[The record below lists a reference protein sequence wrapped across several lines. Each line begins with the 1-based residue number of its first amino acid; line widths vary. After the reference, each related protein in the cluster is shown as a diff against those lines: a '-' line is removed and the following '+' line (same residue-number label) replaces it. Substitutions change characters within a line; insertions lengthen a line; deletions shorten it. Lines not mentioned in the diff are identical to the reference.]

1 MKVDDLLLLAE
12 VLQAGSLSATARALQ
27 TPKATLSRRLAALEV
42 AVGQRLF
49 VPGARTLQLTQ
60 FGQSL
65 AERAQ
70 RHREDLEDTRQWIG
84 AHEMVP
90 RGLLRISVGAELA
103 TILLAE
109 PMARFVQRYPEVRL
123 DIDTSPRRVDLR
135 KEPYDL
141 VIRIGPLEDSELVA
155 RPLMQLPRG
164 LYASPLYLNERPAPR
179 GPADLAEHQMVM
191 LSQALGFELALLR
204 GKKRVP
210 VVPQGRVQTN
220 SVGLMRAMTLA
231 GSGIGSFPHGLVH
244 ADVAEGRLLRL
255 LPEWEF
261 EPLPVTLLTT
271 SRKLLP
277 AKVRAFIDHLLET
290 APGWAL

>member
-27 TPKATLSRRLAALEV
+27 TPKATLSRRLAALESS
-42 AVGQRLF
+42 VGQRLF

-84 AHEMVP
+84 AHEAVP

-135 KEPYDL
+135 KEAYDL
-141 VIRIGPLEDSELVA
+141 VIRIGPLEDSELIA

-164 LYASPLYLNERPAPR
+164 LYASPLYLNERRAPR
-179 GPADLAEHQMVM
+179 SPADLAEHQMVM
-191 LSQALGFELALLR
+191 LSQAMGFELALVR
-204 GKKRVP
+204 GKRRVP

-220 SVGLMRAMTLA
+220 SVGLLRAMTLA

-244 ADVAEGRLLRL
+244 GDVAEGRLLRL

-271 SRKLLP
+271 SRKLMP